1 MSRKL
6 LTLAAVLLIPAA
18 IQARVGLK
26 IVATT
31 PDYAALAAAIGG
43 DRLSIKTLA
52 KATEDPHFVD
62 ARPSHIVSLNRADVL
77 IESGAALE
85 IGWLSTLVGGAR
97 NKNVLLGATGRV
109 KGSEGIKLLDV
120 PAVLDRS
127 QGDVHAMGNPHFLM
141 DPLNAGIVAG
151 HLANVFCRLD
161 AGGCASYQD
170 NLSRFRRTL
179 DARIIIWTE
188 TLAPYRGTPIVTYHN
203 TWRYFAKRFQLQAET
218 FLEPKPGIPP
228 SPPHLAKVI
237 KKMKAAG
244 MKAILVEPFQSRKT
258 AEVVAGHT
266 GATVVEVCQFP
277 GGIPGTDGDYFA
289 LMDANV
295 NTIAHAFGGAPA
307 QSVTGLREE

>member
-6 LTLAAVLLIPAA
+6 LTLVVVLLIPAA
-18 IQARVGLK
+18 IPARAGLK

-62 ARPSHIVSLNRADVL
+62 AKPSHIVTLNRADVL

-85 IGWLSTLVGGAR
+85 IGWLSTLVEGAR
-97 NKNVLLGATGRV
+97 NKNVLPGAAGRL
-109 KGSEGIKLLDV
+109 KGSDGIQLLDV

-127 QGDVHAMGNPHFLM
+127 QGDVHALGNPHFLM
-141 DPLNAGIVAG
+141 DPLNAGIVAE
-151 HLANVFCRLD
+151 HLAEVFCRLD
-161 AGGCASYQD
+161 IDGCASYQD
-170 NLSRFRRTL
+170 NLARFRRTL
-179 DARIIIWTE
+179 DARMKTWTE
-188 TLAPYRGTPIVTYHN
+188 KLAPYRGTPIVTYHN
-203 TWRYFAKRFQLQAET
+203 TWRYFVKRFGLEAET

-228 SPPHLAKVI
+228 SPPHLTKVI

-244 MKAILVEPFQSRKT
+244 MKVILVEPFQPRKT

-266 GATVVEVCQFP
+266 GATVVDVCQFP
-277 GGIPGTDGDYFA
+277 GGLPDTDDYFS
-289 LMDANV
+289 LMDVVV
-295 NTIAHAFGGAPA
+295 NGISSA
-307 QSVTGLREE
+307 LE

>member
-6 LTLAAVLLIPAA
+6 LTLAAMLLIPAA
-18 IQARVGLK
+18 IQARAGLK

-31 PDYAALAAAIGG
+31 PDYAALAVAIGG

-62 ARPSHIVSLNRADVL
+62 AKPSHIVTLNRADVL

-85 IGWLSTLVGGAR
+85 IGWLSALVGGAR
-97 NKNVLLGATGRV
+97 NKNVLPGATGRV
-109 KGSEGIKLLDV
+109 KGSDGIKLLDV
-120 PAVLDRS
+120 PDVLDRS

-161 AGGCASYQD
+161 ADGCASYQD

-179 DARIIIWTE
+179 DARMKIWTE

-266 GATVVEVCQFP
+266 GATVVDVCQFP
-277 GGIPGTDGDYFA
+277 GGIPGTDDYFA
-289 LMDANV
+289 LMDGTV
-295 NTIAHAFGGAPA
+295 NTIARAFGGVPA
-307 QSVTGLREE
+307 RSVTGLREE

>member
-6 LTLAAVLLIPAA
+6 LTLAAVLLIPTA
-18 IQARVGLK
+18 IHARVELK

-52 KATEDPHFVD
+52 RATEDSHFVD
-62 ARPSHIVSLNRADVL
+62 AKPSHIVTLNRADVL

-97 NKNVLLGATGRV
+97 NKNVLPGATGRV
-109 KGSEGIKLLDV
+109 KGSDGIKLRDV

-127 QGDVHAMGNPHFLM
+127 LGDVHAMGNPHFLM

-151 HLANVFCRLD
+151 HLADVFCRLD
-161 AGGCASYQD
+161 ADGCASYQD
-170 NLSRFRRTL
+170 NLARFRRTL
-179 DARIIIWTE
+179 DARMKTWTE
-188 TLAPYRGTPIVTYHN
+188 RLAPYRGTPIVTYHN
-203 TWRYFAKRFQLQAET
+203 TWRYFAKRFQLEAET

-244 MKAILVEPFQSRKT
+244 MKVILVEPFQSRKT
-258 AEVVAGHT
+258 ADVVAGHT
-266 GATVVEVCQFP
+266 GATVVDVCQFP
-277 GGIPGTDGDYFA
+277 GGMPGTDNYFS
-289 LMDANV
+289 LMDVVV
-295 NTIAHAFGGAPA
+295 NGISSA
-307 QSVTGLREE
+307 LE